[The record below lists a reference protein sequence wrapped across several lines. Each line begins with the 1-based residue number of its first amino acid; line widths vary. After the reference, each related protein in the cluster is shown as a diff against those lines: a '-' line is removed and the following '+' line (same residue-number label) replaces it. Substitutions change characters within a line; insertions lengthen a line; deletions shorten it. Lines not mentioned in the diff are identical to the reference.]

1 MSLSSTILGYPRV
14 GRKRELKK
22 AVEAY
27 WAGRSDAAGL
37 KEAEAELRK
46 ANLARLVELGLDR
59 DGSALPENSSL
70 YDQVLDITFLLGAV
84 PERFRGLGGLD
95 QYFALARG
103 NAEVFPLEMTKWF
116 DTNYHYLVPEIGPD
130 TPISLKN
137 TDLVDRFTEAK
148 SWGYLT
154 RPVIVGPVTYL
165 ALSKGETE
173 GYDPLDRLEDVVAVY
188 EQLLTAFKAA
198 GAEWVEIDET
208 AVVSDN
214 LSTSRDG
221 IIAKV
226 EQVWTHLLSSS
237 NRPNVLLAAPYGDST
252 KAFPALVR
260 TGAEAIAIDLDR
272 GTLPSTDDLAGINN
286 LSSRTLVAGVVDGRN
301 IWATDLNKAKDLL
314 EQAKHLGFTVKV
326 GTSSSLQHV
335 PHDTGLENWAN
346 PELNENLHDWLA
358 FADQKI
364 EEVVILDRG
373 LTESWDAI
381 ADELSK
387 NADILTRRAATAG
400 VAVDAVRER
409 VAALTEADRTRGDY
423 PEREAAQEARL
434 NLPPLPTTTIGSFP
448 QTAEI
453 RTSRAAHARGEI
465 DDATYEDR
473 MKEEIERVIRLQE
486 ELDIDV
492 LVHGEAERND
502 MVQYFGELLDGFAV
516 TKHGWVQSYGSRCT
530 RPSILWGDV
539 AKSGDI
545 SAPWWSFAQ
554 SVTDRPVKGMLTGPV
569 TIIAWSFVR
578 KDISLGQVADQIAL
592 ALRDEVADLEKAGAA
607 IIQVDEPALREL
619 LPLEQSKHA
628 DYLEWSVGSFRAA
641 TAGVDK
647 ATQIHTHLC
656 YSEFGQI
663 IDAIAGLDAD
673 VTSIEAARSAM
684 EVLPDLN
691 DHGFSHGVGP
701 GVWDIHSPRVPST
714 EEIAGLLRL
723 AVDSVDPRILWVN
736 PDCGLKTRGYDE
748 TVASLKNLVTAAK
761 QGREELSADQ
771 RLLA

>member
-188 EQLLTAFKAA
+188 GADFSQRLRPPVQSGLRLMRPPLFPTTCLPPATGLSPRLSRSGHTFCRVPTARTFFSPHLTEILRRLSRHSFARAPKQLLLIWIAA
-198 GAEWVEIDET
+198 
-208 AVVSDN
+208 
-214 LSTSRDG
+214 LSQHRRPSRH
-221 IIAKV
+221 
-226 EQVWTHLLSSS
+226 QQPLL
-237 NRPNVLLAAPYGDST
+237 
-252 KAFPALVR
+252 
-260 TGAEAIAIDLDR
+260 
-272 GTLPSTDDLAGINN
+272 
-286 LSSRTLVAGVVDGRN
+286 RTLVAGVVDGRN

-423 PEREAAQEARL
+423 AEREAAQEARL

-539 AKSGDI
+539 ATSE
-545 SAPWWSFAQ
+545 
-554 SVTDRPVKGMLTGPV
+554 T
-569 TIIAWSFVR
+569 
-578 KDISLGQVADQIAL
+578 SL
-592 ALRDEVADLEKAGAA
+592 
-607 IIQVDEPALREL
+607 
-619 LPLEQSKHA
+619 
-628 DYLEWSVGSFRAA
+628 
-641 TAGVDK
+641 
-647 ATQIHTHLC
+647 C
-656 YSEFGQI
+656 
-663 IDAIAGLDAD
+663 
-673 VTSIEAARSAM
+673 
-684 EVLPDLN
+684 
-691 DHGFSHGVGP
+691 P
-701 GVWDIHSPRVPST
+701 GGHSPSR
-714 EEIAGLLRL
+714 
-723 AVDSVDPRILWVN
+723 
-736 PDCGLKTRGYDE
+736 
-748 TVASLKNLVTAAK
+748 
-761 QGREELSADQ
+761 
-771 RLLA
+771 